1 MQNRPLPRR
10 YSDQTIRRLL
20 HNWPGASSQER
31 IRATFSMEFL
41 YSHYPPYTVHPSEP
55 TASLE
60 RVPHVMNPRFCL
72 LLLMVIE

>member
-41 YSHYPPYTVHPSEP
+41 YSHYPHIPYIQVNLQLH
-55 TASLE
+55 
-60 RVPHVMNPRFCL
+60 
-72 LLLMVIE
+72 

>member
-20 HNWPGASSQER
+20 HSWQGASSREH

-41 YSHYPPYTVHPSEP
+41 YSHYPHIPYIQVN
-55 TASLE
+55 LQ
-60 RVPHVMNPRFCL
+60 PRQNVCRML
-72 LLLMVIE
+72 